1 MLNWHFK
8 LFLTTLYLSVSFA
21 ASFDFVLDHQFCIMR
36 RDLCMLVVIV
46 VVVVALRCI
55 ANSFSIHFHLISRID
70 VIVCML
76 LCHCHHTPIAIGN
89 FTFTHEHAHTYTP
102 HIRSHTANQRNW
114 NARLDQK
121 HRDRSFVRLFV
132 VANQSIMEHVWMKA
146 KLKETK
152 TFKESLAKTHWL
164 PQLLNQRHS
173 QPIAMCSEKSR
184 AHTHTH

>member
-1 MLNWHFK
+1 MQIKFSGVFSSLRLIYVHYLLVSNFYVIIKWERVRKTKWFIDKINGMLMLNWHFK

-76 LCHCHHTPIAIGN
+76 LCHHTSY
-89 FTFTHEHAHTYTP
+89 THSHWQFHFHTRART
-102 HIRSHTANQRNW
+102 HVHT
-114 NARLDQK
+114 
-121 HRDRSFVRLFV
+121 
-132 VANQSIMEHVWMKA
+132 
-146 KLKETK
+146 TY
-152 TFKESLAKTHWL
+152 SLTH
-164 PQLLNQRHS
+164 
-173 QPIAMCSEKSR
+173 C
-184 AHTHTH
+184 